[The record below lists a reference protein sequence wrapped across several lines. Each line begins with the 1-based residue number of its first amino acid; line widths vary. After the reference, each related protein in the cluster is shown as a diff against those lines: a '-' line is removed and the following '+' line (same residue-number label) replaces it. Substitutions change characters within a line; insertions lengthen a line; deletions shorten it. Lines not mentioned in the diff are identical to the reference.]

1 MVVSREGEDQRLE
14 EEKLLITKTH
24 EVILYIL
31 CK

>member
-1 MVVSREGEDQRLE
+1 MVVSIEGEDQRLE
-14 EEKLLITKTH
+14 EEILITKPH